1 MEITERSLHHVEYHS
16 ETVSVN
22 LAVVD
27 CPYFR
32 INERW
37 EAVRIYTLILTY
49 TRINNGAWDDG
60 KWALVGWVNRKSQ
73 RETNIR
79 PEHFRDGCTPPAW
92 CEEYL
97 AQYREDLIHD

>member
-1 MEITERSLHHVEYHS
+1 MEITERSVHRVDYHQ

-27 CPYFR
+27 CPIFR

-49 TRINNGAWDDG
+49 TRINGGAWRG
-60 KWALVGWVNRKSQ
+60 QWALIGWINRKNQ

-79 PEHFRDGCTPPAW
+79 PDHFRDGCKPPAW

-97 AQYREDLIHD
+97 ARYREELIHD